1 MAGKREKKCFV
12 LLSSLLLFSNCATAV
27 CPPTLQS
34 YQSFP
39 ESAAYDEHKV
49 IDAEGGTYSGK

>member
-1 MAGKREKKCFV
+1 M
-12 LLSSLLLFSNCATAV
+12 LLMIVISLQSSEVILTMTFKANQSV

-49 IDAEGGTYSGK
+49 IDAEGTYSGK